1 VLVYRYN
8 ERKAGQRN
16 QTVRML
22 AHLMDMGMDG
32 AVPGTTAKKIV
43 LQEAGGD
50 TARAQEAWTA
60 AGLPGTGPVSVDQL
74 EQARA
79 AARQAG

>member
-1 VLVYRYN
+1 MLVYRYN
-8 ERKAGQRN
+8 ERKAGQRA
-16 QTVRML
+16 QSVRML
-22 AHLMDMGMDG
+22 AHLMDMGADG
-32 AVPGTTAKKIV
+32 AVPSTTAKKIV

-74 EQARA
+74 EQART
-79 AARQAG
+79 AARKP

>member
-1 VLVYRYN
+1 
-8 ERKAGQRN
+8 
-16 QTVRML
+16 
-22 AHLMDMGMDG
+22 
-32 AVPGTTAKKIV
+32 VPNTAAKKIV

-50 TARAQEAWTA
+50 TARAQDAWAA

-79 AARQAG
+79 AARKAG